1 LCFVNYETRI
11 DLIEGKKMQIRKLAK
26 RTGVA
31 EKTIRYYESV
41 GVLPPPKRKPN
52 GYRTYDE
59 NDVARLKLAAGA
71 RYLEFSLDD
80 ISEIMAMRDRG
91 EAPCQFVLAQLREK
105 ADEIKEKIAELQR
118 LENELL
124 QLYELGL
131 TFPTD
136 DVEGKDC
143 VCHLVSEQTSK
154 RKE

>member
-1 LCFVNYETRI
+1 VFCTLLDQDR
-11 DLIEGKKMQIRKLAK
+11 LIEGKKMQIRELAS

-80 ISEIMAMRDRG
+80 IAEIMAMRDRG
-91 EAPCQFVLAQLREK
+91 EAPCKFVLEQLREK
-105 ADEIKEKIAELQR
+105 ADEVERRISELQQ
-118 LENELL
+118 LENELRL
-124 QLYELGL
+124 LYELGL
-131 TFPTD
+131 TFPTN

-143 VCHLVSEQTSK
+143 ICHLVSERISK
-154 RKE
+154 RRE